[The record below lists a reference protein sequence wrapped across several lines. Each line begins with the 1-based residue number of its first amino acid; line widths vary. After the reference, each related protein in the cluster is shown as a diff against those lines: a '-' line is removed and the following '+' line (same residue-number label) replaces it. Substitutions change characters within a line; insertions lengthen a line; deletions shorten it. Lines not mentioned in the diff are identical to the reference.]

1 MRNLVKFLGRYK
13 KQTIIGPIFK
23 LIEAVFELIIPV
35 VMSKLIDN
43 GINRGDISYVAKM
56 SLVMIGLAFFGL
68 CSALVCQYSASIAS
82 QGFGTDLRN
91 ALFEKIGTFSH
102 AELDKFGSSSLT
114 NRITNDV
121 NQLQVGVAML
131 IRLAIR
137 APFLIIGGI
146 ISVLLIDP
154 TLALV
159 PVAAMIIVSGI
170 LYFTMTRSVRLYQ
183 GVQEKLDKVALGASE
198 ALGGIRSVRAFDKT
212 EDTETEFSE
221 TATAHS
227 KAFVVV
233 SKLSAFSNPASTLVM
248 NLAIIGIIF
257 FGGMRVSA
265 GDLTQGEIV
274 AFINYMQQILLAL
287 AVFANLV
294 IIFSKALASGKR
306 VSEVLTTEPSVCDSD
321 APLALPDKF
330 DIEFKNVSFSYG
342 EGGEKVLSDI
352 SFTAAYGETV
362 GVLGLT
368 GSGKSTLMGLI
379 SRFYDATQG
388 EILINGRNIKEYSQK
403 ELRRKIG
410 VVSQAPVLFSG
421 TVASNLR
428 FGNGDITD
436 EDMVYAAEVSQSY
449 DFIMQKEGG
458 FDSEVSARGK
468 NFSGGQRQRLAIA
481 RAVAMRPSVLILDD
495 ASSALDFA
503 TEAALKKAIKERVD
517 STVFIVSQ
525 RVSSVFSADKII
537 VLDDGR
543 ISAAGTHDEL
553 LSSSEIYRE
562 IYSSQ
567 TSEDGDDGE

>member
-35 VMSKLIDN
+35 VMSKLIDI
-43 GINRGDISYVAKM
+43 GINRGDISYVVKM

-146 ISVLLIDP
+146 ISVLLIDS

-159 PVAAMIIVSGI
+159 PVAAMIIVSVI

-183 GVQEKLDKVALGASE
+183 GVQEKLDKVALGTSE

-221 TATAHS
+221 TASAHS

-265 GDLTQGEIV
+265 GNLTQGEIV

-306 VSEVLTTEPSVCDSD
+306 VSEVLATEPSVCDSES
-321 APLALPDKF
+321 PLALPDKF

-342 EGGEKVLSDI
+342 EVGEKVLSDI
-352 SFTAAYGETV
+352 SFTAVHGETV

-379 SRFYDATQG
+379 SRFYDPTQG
-388 EILINGRNIKEYSQK
+388 EILINGRNIKEYPQS

-428 FGNGDITD
+428 YGNGDITD

-458 FDSEVSARGK
+458 FDSEVSAKGK

-495 ASSALDFA
+495 ASSALDYA